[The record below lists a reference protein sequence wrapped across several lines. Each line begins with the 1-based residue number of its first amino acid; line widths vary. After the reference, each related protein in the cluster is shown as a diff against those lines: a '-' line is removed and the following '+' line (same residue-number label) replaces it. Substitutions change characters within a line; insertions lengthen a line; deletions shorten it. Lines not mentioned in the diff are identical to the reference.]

1 MRIMIFLTQTPTLST
16 KHNLN
21 TLCTGKHWLLTTLMA
36 DLTTN
41 LIRVKVRHSPSSSF
55 LNKFSMHR
63 TDFRVI
69 LIMLIISSS
78 KIVKTSSELIRT
90 SSELISTSSEL
101 IRAIAELI
109 STNSEFFDRTALS
122 MTQTTTCRW
131 IKRAIT
137 FKKIS
142 LTRQITV

>member
-1 MRIMIFLTQTPTLST
+1 MST
-16 KHNLN
+16 DNGYKRKNCLAKS
-21 TLCTGKHWLLTTLMA
+21 GK
-36 DLTTN
+36 D
-41 LIRVKVRHSPSSSF
+41 
-55 LNKFSMHR
+55 
-63 TDFRVI
+63 
-69 LIMLIISSS
+69 SSS

-90 SSELISTSSEL
+90 SSELISTNS
-101 IRAIAELI
+101 ELI

-137 FKKIS
+137 FKKFS

>member
-1 MRIMIFLTQTPTLST
+1 MIFLTQTPTLST

-21 TLCTGKHWLLTTLMA
+21 TLYTGKHWLLTTLMA

-41 LIRVKVRHSPSSSF
+41 LIRVKIRHSPSSSF

-90 SSELISTSSEL
+90 SSELISTNS
-101 IRAIAELI
+101 ELI

-137 FKKIS
+137 FKKFS

>member
-21 TLCTGKHWLLTTLMA
+21 TLYTGKHWLLTTLMV

-41 LIRVKVRHSPSSSF
+41 LIRVKIQHSPSSSF

-90 SSELISTSSEL
+90 SSELISTNSK
-101 IRAIAELI
+101 LI
-109 STNSEFFDRTALS
+109 STNSEFFDRTAPS

-131 IKRAIT
+131 IKRAII
-137 FKKIS
+137 FKKFS

>member
-1 MRIMIFLTQTPTLST
+1 MIFLTQTPTLST

-21 TLCTGKHWLLTTLMA
+21 TLCTGKHWLLTTLMV

-41 LIRVKVRHSPSSSF
+41 LIRVKIQHSPSSSF

-90 SSELISTSSEL
+90 SSELISTNS
-101 IRAIAELI
+101 ELI
-109 STNSEFFDRTALS
+109 STNSEFFDRTAPS
-122 MTQTTTCRW
+122 MTQTTTCRCLFL
-131 IKRAIT
+131 I
-137 FKKIS
+137 
-142 LTRQITV
+142 

>member
-21 TLCTGKHWLLTTLMA
+21 TLYTGKHWLLTTLMA

-41 LIRVKVRHSPSSSF
+41 LIRVKIRHSPSSSF

-78 KIVKTSSELIRT
+78 KIVKT

-137 FKKIS
+137 FKNIS

>member
-41 LIRVKVRHSPSSSF
+41 LIRVKIRHSPSSSF

-78 KIVKTSSELIRT
+78 KIVKT

-131 IKRAIT
+131 IIRAIT
-137 FKKIS
+137 FKNIS

>member
-21 TLCTGKHWLLTTLMA
+21 TLCTGKHWLLTTLMV

-41 LIRVKVRHSPSSSF
+41 LIRVKIQHSPSSSF

-90 SSELISTSSEL
+90 SSELISTNS
-101 IRAIAELI
+101 ELI
-109 STNSEFFDRTALS
+109 STNSEFFDRTAPS

-131 IKRAIT
+131 IKRAII
-137 FKKIS
+137 FKKFS

>member
-1 MRIMIFLTQTPTLST
+1 MIFLTQTPTLST

-41 LIRVKVRHSPSSSF
+41 LIRVKIRHSPSSSF

-78 KIVKTSSELIRT
+78 KIVKT

-131 IKRAIT
+131 IIRAIT
-137 FKKIS
+137 FKNIS

>member
-1 MRIMIFLTQTPTLST
+1 MIFLTQTPTLST

-21 TLCTGKHWLLTTLMA
+21 TLCTGKHWLLTTLMV

-41 LIRVKVRHSPSSSF
+41 LIRVKIQHSPSSSF

-90 SSELISTSSEL
+90 SSELISTNS
-101 IRAIAELI
+101 ELI
-109 STNSEFFDRTALS
+109 STNSEFFDRTAPS

-131 IKRAIT
+131 IKRAII
-137 FKKIS
+137 FKKFS
-142 LTRQITV
+142 LTKQITV

>member
-41 LIRVKVRHSPSSSF
+41 LIRVKIRHSPSSSF

-78 KIVKTSSELIRT
+78 KIVKTSSELIR
-90 SSELISTSSEL
+90 
-101 IRAIAELI
+101 AIAELI

-131 IKRAIT
+131 IIRAIT
-137 FKKIS
+137 FKNIS

>member
-1 MRIMIFLTQTPTLST
+1 MIFLTQTPTLST

-41 LIRVKVRHSPSSSF
+41 LIRVKIRHSPSSSF

-78 KIVKTSSELIRT
+78 KIVKTSSELIR
-90 SSELISTSSEL
+90 
-101 IRAIAELI
+101 AIAELI

-131 IKRAIT
+131 IIRAIT
-137 FKKIS
+137 FKNIS

>member
-21 TLCTGKHWLLTTLMA
+21 TLCTGKHWLLTTLMV

-41 LIRVKVRHSPSSSF
+41 LIRVKIQHSPSSSF

-90 SSELISTSSEL
+90 SSELISTNSK
-101 IRAIAELI
+101 LI
-109 STNSEFFDRTALS
+109 STNSEFFDRTAPS

-131 IKRAIT
+131 IKRAII
-137 FKKIS
+137 FKKFS

>member
-1 MRIMIFLTQTPTLST
+1 MIFLTQTPTLST

-21 TLCTGKHWLLTTLMA
+21 TLCTGKHWLLTTLMV

-41 LIRVKVRHSPSSSF
+41 LIRVKIQHSPSSSF

-90 SSELISTSSEL
+90 SSELISTNS
-101 IRAIAELI
+101 ELI
-109 STNSEFFDRTALS
+109 STNSEFFDRTAPS

-131 IKRAIT
+131 IKRAII
-137 FKKIS
+137 FKKFS

>member
-1 MRIMIFLTQTPTLST
+1 MIFLTQTPTLST

-21 TLCTGKHWLLTTLMA
+21 TLCTGKHWLLTTLMV

-41 LIRVKVRHSPSSSF
+41 LIRVKIQHSPSSSF

-90 SSELISTSSEL
+90 SSELISTNSK
-101 IRAIAELI
+101 LI
-109 STNSEFFDRTALS
+109 STNSEFFDRTAPS

-131 IKRAIT
+131 IKRAII
-137 FKKIS
+137 FKKFS

>member
-21 TLCTGKHWLLTTLMA
+21 TLCTGKHWLLTTLMV

-41 LIRVKVRHSPSSSF
+41 LIRVKIQHSPSSSF

-90 SSELISTSSEL
+90 SSELISTNSEL
-101 IRAIAELI
+101 IP
-109 STNSEFFDRTALS
+109 TNSEFFDRTAPS

-131 IKRAIT
+131 IKRAII
-137 FKKIS
+137 FKKFS

>member
-21 TLCTGKHWLLTTLMA
+21 TLYTGKHWLLTTLMA

-41 LIRVKVRHSPSSSF
+41 LIRVKIRHSPSSSF

-78 KIVKTSSELIRT
+78 KIVKT

>member
-1 MRIMIFLTQTPTLST
+1 MFLTQTPTLST

-21 TLCTGKHWLLTTLMA
+21 TLYTGKHWLLTTLMA

-41 LIRVKVRHSPSSSF
+41 LIRVKIRHSPSSSF

-78 KIVKTSSELIRT
+78 KIVK
-90 SSELISTSSEL
+90 TSSEL

-137 FKKIS
+137 FKNIS

>member
-1 MRIMIFLTQTPTLST
+1 MIFLTQTPTLST

-21 TLCTGKHWLLTTLMA
+21 TLYTGKHWLLTTLMA

-41 LIRVKVRHSPSSSF
+41 LIRVKIRHSPSSSF

-78 KIVKTSSELIRT
+78 KIVKTSSELI
-90 SSELISTSSEL
+90 
-101 IRAIAELI
+101 

-137 FKKIS
+137 FKNIS

>member
-21 TLCTGKHWLLTTLMA
+21 TLCTGKHWLLTTLMV

-41 LIRVKVRHSPSSSF
+41 LIRVKIQHSPSSSF

-90 SSELISTSSEL
+90 SSELISTNS
-101 IRAIAELI
+101 ELI
-109 STNSEFFDRTALS
+109 STNSEFFDRTAPS

-131 IKRAIT
+131 IKRAII
-137 FKKIS
+137 FKKFS
-142 LTRQITV
+142 LTKQITV

>member
-78 KIVKTSSELIRT
+78 KIVKTSSELI
-90 SSELISTSSEL
+90 STSSEL

>member
-41 LIRVKVRHSPSSSF
+41 LIRVKIQHSPSSSF

-90 SSELISTSSEL
+90 SSELISTNS
-101 IRAIAELI
+101 ELI
-109 STNSEFFDRTALS
+109 STNSEFFDRTAPS

-131 IKRAIT
+131 IKRAII
-137 FKKIS
+137 FKKFS

>member
-1 MRIMIFLTQTPTLST
+1 MIFLTQTPTLST

-21 TLCTGKHWLLTTLMA
+21 TLCTGKHWLLTTLMV

-41 LIRVKVRHSPSSSF
+41 LIRVKIQHSPSSSF

-90 SSELISTSSEL
+90 SSELISTNS
-101 IRAIAELI
+101 ELI
-109 STNSEFFDRTALS
+109 STNSEFFDRTAPS

-137 FKKIS
+137 FKKFS

>member
-41 LIRVKVRHSPSSSF
+41 LIRVKIRHSPSSSF

-78 KIVKTSSELIRT
+78 KIVKT

-142 LTRQITV
+142 LTKQITV

>member
-1 MRIMIFLTQTPTLST
+1 MIFLTQTPTLST

-41 LIRVKVRHSPSSSF
+41 LIRVKIRHSPISSF

-78 KIVKTSSELIRT
+78 KIVKT

-137 FKKIS
+137 FKNIS